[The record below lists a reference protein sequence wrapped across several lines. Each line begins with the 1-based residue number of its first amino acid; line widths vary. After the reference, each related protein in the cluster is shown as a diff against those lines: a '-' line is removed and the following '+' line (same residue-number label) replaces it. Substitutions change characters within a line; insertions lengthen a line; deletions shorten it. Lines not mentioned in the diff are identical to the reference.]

1 MVFGRGGR
9 WERALRCG
17 DASARGGESWERRRQ
32 VKERGGAKTASQ
44 HLMRSSSFTLQD
56 QMTSLRLHSK
66 SYARRGLPR
75 GDLLLSF
82 GV

>member
-9 WERALRCG
+9 WERALRSG
-17 DASARGGESWERRRQ
+17 DASVRDGESWGRRRQ
-32 VKERGGAKTASQ
+32 GKERGGAKTASQ

-56 QMTSLRLHSK
+56 QITSLRLHSK

-75 GDLLLSF
+75 VDLLRSF